1 MAKHPWKMRVMG
13 CLLAKAARFLQ
24 AKGPV
29 TRCVLRLWM
38 AARGGENRKGMS
50 KTDIIVQDYFCLLKK
65 VCRQKKPTRIRL
77 SRQDLLQVM
86 ADDVPYDFQAL
97 IFHNDGKN
105 TERKMEIEALFTST
119 ERTVAREP
127 KILSMVI
134 TDLVCVSCF
143 RSSILIA

>member
-65 VCRQKKPTRIRL
+65 VFRQKKPTRIRL
-77 SRQDLLQVM
+77 SRQNLLQVM

-105 TERKMEIEALFTST
+105 TERKMEIEALFTDDIPI
-119 ERTVAREP
+119 EEVQKRLEQ
-127 KILSMVI
+127 KI
-134 TDLVCVSCF
+134 
-143 RSSILIA
+143 AEAW

>member
-1 MAKHPWKMRVMG
+1 MG

-38 AARGGENRKGMS
+38 AARGSENRKGMS
-50 KTDIIVQDYFCLLKK
+50 KTDIIVQDYFCLLKQ

-77 SRQDLLQVM
+77 SRQDLLLVM

-105 TERKMEIEALFTST
+105 TERKMEIEALFTDDIPI
-119 ERTVAREP
+119 EEVQKRLEQ
-127 KILSMVI
+127 KI
-134 TDLVCVSCF
+134 
-143 RSSILIA
+143 AEAW

>member
-1 MAKHPWKMRVMG
+1 MAKHPRKMRVMG

-77 SRQDLLQVM
+77 SRQNLLQVM
-86 ADDVPYDFQAL
+86 ADDLPYDFQAL

-105 TERKMEIEALFTST
+105 TERKMEIEALFTDDIPI
-119 ERTVAREP
+119 EEVQKRLEQ
-127 KILSMVI
+127 KI
-134 TDLVCVSCF
+134 
-143 RSSILIA
+143 AEAW

>member
-77 SRQDLLQVM
+77 SRQNLLQVM

-105 TERKMEIEALFTST
+105 TERKMEIEALFTDDIPL
-119 ERTVAREP
+119 EEVQKRLEQ
-127 KILSMVI
+127 KI
-134 TDLVCVSCF
+134 
-143 RSSILIA
+143 AEAW

>member
-77 SRQDLLQVM
+77 SRQNLLQVM
-86 ADDVPYDFQAL
+86 ADDLPYDFQAL

-105 TERKMEIEALFTST
+105 TERKMEIEALFTDDIPI
-119 ERTVAREP
+119 EEVQKRLEQ
-127 KILSMVI
+127 KI
-134 TDLVCVSCF
+134 
-143 RSSILIA
+143 AEAW

>member
-77 SRQDLLQVM
+77 SRQNLLQVM
-86 ADDVPYDFQAL
+86 ADDLPYDFQAL

-105 TERKMEIEALFTST
+105 TERKMEIEALFTDGIPI
-119 ERTVAREP
+119 EEVQKRLEQ
-127 KILSMVI
+127 KI
-134 TDLVCVSCF
+134 
-143 RSSILIA
+143 AEAW

>member
-1 MAKHPWKMRVMG
+1 MG
-13 CLLAKAARFLQ
+13 CLLAKAACLLQ

-38 AARGGENRKGMS
+38 AARGSENRKGMS

-77 SRQDLLQVM
+77 SRQNLLQVM
-86 ADDVPYDFQAL
+86 ADEVPYDFQAL

-105 TERKMEIEALFTST
+105 TERKMEIEALFTDDIPI
-119 ERTVAREP
+119 EEVQKRLEQ
-127 KILSMVI
+127 KI
-134 TDLVCVSCF
+134 
-143 RSSILIA
+143 AEAW

>member
-1 MAKHPWKMRVMG
+1 MG
-13 CLLAKAARFLQ
+13 CLLAKAACLLQ

-38 AARGGENRKGMS
+38 AARGSENRKGMS

-65 VCRQKKPTRIRL
+65 VCRQKRPTRIRL
-77 SRQDLLQVM
+77 SRQNLLQVM

-105 TERKMEIEALFTST
+105 TERKMEIEALFTDDIPI
-119 ERTVAREP
+119 EEVQKRLEQ
-127 KILSMVI
+127 KI
-134 TDLVCVSCF
+134 
-143 RSSILIA
+143 AEAW

>member
-1 MAKHPWKMRVMG
+1 MAKHPRKMRVAG
-13 CLLAKAARFLQ
+13 CLLAKAACLLQ

-77 SRQDLLQVM
+77 SRQNLLQVM
-86 ADDVPYDFQAL
+86 ADDLPYDFQAL

-105 TERKMEIEALFTST
+105 TERKMEIEALFTDDIPI
-119 ERTVAREP
+119 EEVQKRLEQ
-127 KILSMVI
+127 KI
-134 TDLVCVSCF
+134 
-143 RSSILIA
+143 AEAW

>member
-77 SRQDLLQVM
+77 SRQNLLQVM
-86 ADDVPYDFQAL
+86 ADDVPYGFQAL

-105 TERKMEIEALFTST
+105 TERKMEIEALFTDDIPI
-119 ERTVAREP
+119 EEVQKRLEQ
-127 KILSMVI
+127 KI
-134 TDLVCVSCF
+134 
-143 RSSILIA
+143 AEAW

>member
-1 MAKHPWKMRVMG
+1 MG
-13 CLLAKAARFLQ
+13 CLLAKAACLLQ

-77 SRQDLLQVM
+77 SRQNLLQVM

-105 TERKMEIEALFTST
+105 TERKMEIEALFTDDIPI
-119 ERTVAREP
+119 EEVQKRLEQ
-127 KILSMVI
+127 KI
-134 TDLVCVSCF
+134 
-143 RSSILIA
+143 AEAW

>member
-77 SRQDLLQVM
+77 SRQNLLQVM

-105 TERKMEIEALFTST
+105 TERKMEIEALFTDDIPIEEVH
-119 ERTVAREP
+119 ERLEQ
-127 KILSMVI
+127 KI
-134 TDLVCVSCF
+134 
-143 RSSILIA
+143 AEAW

>member
-29 TRCVLRLWM
+29 ARCVLRLWM

-77 SRQDLLQVM
+77 SRQNLLQVM

-105 TERKMEIEALFTST
+105 TERKMEIEALFTDDIPI
-119 ERTVAREP
+119 EEVQKRLEQ
-127 KILSMVI
+127 KI
-134 TDLVCVSCF
+134 
-143 RSSILIA
+143 AEAW

>member
-1 MAKHPWKMRVMG
+1 MG
-13 CLLAKAARFLQ
+13 CLLAKAACLLQ

-105 TERKMEIEALFTST
+105 TERKMEIEALFTDDIPI
-119 ERTVAREP
+119 EEVQKRLEQ
-127 KILSMVI
+127 KI
-134 TDLVCVSCF
+134 
-143 RSSILIA
+143 AEAW

>member
-13 CLLAKAARFLQ
+13 WLLAKAACLLQ

-38 AARGGENRKGMS
+38 AARGSENRKGMS

-65 VCRQKKPTRIRL
+65 VCRQKRPTRIRL
-77 SRQDLLQVM
+77 SRQDLLLVM

-105 TERKMEIEALFTST
+105 TERKMEIEALFTDDIPI
-119 ERTVAREP
+119 EEVQKRLEQ
-127 KILSMVI
+127 KI
-134 TDLVCVSCF
+134 
-143 RSSILIA
+143 AEAW

>member
-1 MAKHPWKMRVMG
+1 MG
-13 CLLAKAARFLQ
+13 WLLAKAACLLQ

-38 AARGGENRKGMS
+38 AARGSENRKGMS

-65 VCRQKKPTRIRL
+65 VCRQKRPTRIRL
-77 SRQDLLQVM
+77 SRQDLLLVM

-105 TERKMEIEALFTST
+105 TERKMEIEALFTDDIPI
-119 ERTVAREP
+119 EEVQKRLEQ
-127 KILSMVI
+127 KI
-134 TDLVCVSCF
+134 
-143 RSSILIA
+143 AEAW

>member
-1 MAKHPWKMRVMG
+1 MAKHPWKMRIMG

-38 AARGGENRKGMS
+38 AARGSENRKGMS

-77 SRQDLLQVM
+77 SRQDLLLVM
-86 ADDVPYDFQAL
+86 VNDVPYDFQAL

-105 TERKMEIEALFTST
+105 TERKMEIEALFTDDIPI
-119 ERTVAREP
+119 EEVQKRLEQ
-127 KILSMVI
+127 KI
-134 TDLVCVSCF
+134 
-143 RSSILIA
+143 AEAW

>member
-77 SRQDLLQVM
+77 SRQNLLQVM

-105 TERKMEIEALFTST
+105 TERKMEIEALFTDDIPI
-119 ERTVAREP
+119 EEVQKRLEQ
-127 KILSMVI
+127 KI
-134 TDLVCVSCF
+134 
-143 RSSILIA
+143 AEAW

>member
-1 MAKHPWKMRVMG
+1 MG

-77 SRQDLLQVM
+77 SRQNLLQVM

-105 TERKMEIEALFTST
+105 TERKMEIEALFTDGIPI
-119 ERTVAREP
+119 EEVQKRLEQ
-127 KILSMVI
+127 KI
-134 TDLVCVSCF
+134 
-143 RSSILIA
+143 AEAW

>member
-1 MAKHPWKMRVMG
+1 MRVAG
-13 CLLAKAARFLQ
+13 CLLAKAACLLQ

-65 VCRQKKPTRIRL
+65 VCRQKRPTRIRL
-77 SRQDLLQVM
+77 SRQDLLLVM
-86 ADDVPYDFQAL
+86 VDDVPYDFQAL

-105 TERKMEIEALFTST
+105 TERKMEIEALFTDDIPI
-119 ERTVAREP
+119 EEVQKRLEQ
-127 KILSMVI
+127 KI
-134 TDLVCVSCF
+134 
-143 RSSILIA
+143 AEAW

>member
-1 MAKHPWKMRVMG
+1 MG
-13 CLLAKAARFLQ
+13 WLLAKAACLLQ

-77 SRQDLLQVM
+77 SRQNLLQVM

-105 TERKMEIEALFTST
+105 TERKMEIEALFTDDIPI
-119 ERTVAREP
+119 EEVQKRLEQ
-127 KILSMVI
+127 KI
-134 TDLVCVSCF
+134 
-143 RSSILIA
+143 AEAW

>member
-38 AARGGENRKGMS
+38 AARGSENRKGMS

-65 VCRQKKPTRIRL
+65 VCRPKRPTLIRL
-77 SRQDLLQVM
+77 SRQNLLQVM

-105 TERKMEIEALFTST
+105 TERKMEIEALFTDDIPI
-119 ERTVAREP
+119 EEVQKRLEQ
-127 KILSMVI
+127 KI
-134 TDLVCVSCF
+134 
-143 RSSILIA
+143 AEAW

>member
-1 MAKHPWKMRVMG
+1 MG

-77 SRQDLLQVM
+77 SRQNLLQVM
-86 ADDVPYDFQAL
+86 ADDLPYDFQAL

-105 TERKMEIEALFTST
+105 TERKMEIEALLTDDIPI
-119 ERTVAREP
+119 EEVQKRLEQ
-127 KILSMVI
+127 KI
-134 TDLVCVSCF
+134 
-143 RSSILIA
+143 AEAW

>member
-65 VCRQKKPTRIRL
+65 VCRQKRPTRIRL
-77 SRQDLLQVM
+77 SRQDLLLVM
-86 ADDVPYDFQAL
+86 VDDVPYDFQAL

-105 TERKMEIEALFTST
+105 TERKMEIEALFTDDIPI
-119 ERTVAREP
+119 EEVQKRLEQ
-127 KILSMVI
+127 KI
-134 TDLVCVSCF
+134 
-143 RSSILIA
+143 AEAW

>member
-38 AARGGENRKGMS
+38 AARGSENRKGMS

-77 SRQDLLQVM
+77 SRQNLLQVM

-105 TERKMEIEALFTST
+105 TERKMEIEALFTDDIPI
-119 ERTVAREP
+119 EEVQKRLEQ
-127 KILSMVI
+127 KI
-134 TDLVCVSCF
+134 
-143 RSSILIA
+143 AEAW

>member
-1 MAKHPWKMRVMG
+1 MG

-77 SRQDLLQVM
+77 SRQDLLLVM

-105 TERKMEIEALFTST
+105 TERKMEIEALFTDDIPI
-119 ERTVAREP
+119 EEVQKRLEQ
-127 KILSMVI
+127 KI
-134 TDLVCVSCF
+134 
-143 RSSILIA
+143 AEAW

>member
-1 MAKHPWKMRVMG
+1 MG

-77 SRQDLLQVM
+77 SRQNLLQVM
-86 ADDVPYDFQAL
+86 ADDVPYYFQAL

-105 TERKMEIEALFTST
+105 TERKMEIEALFTDDIPI
-119 ERTVAREP
+119 EEVQKRLEQ
-127 KILSMVI
+127 KI
-134 TDLVCVSCF
+134 
-143 RSSILIA
+143 AEAW

>member
-1 MAKHPWKMRVMG
+1 MG
-13 CLLAKAARFLQ
+13 CLLAKAACLLQ

-38 AARGGENRKGMS
+38 AARGSENRKGMS

-65 VCRQKKPTRIRL
+65 VCRQKRPTRIRL
-77 SRQDLLQVM
+77 SRQDLLLVM

-105 TERKMEIEALFTST
+105 TERKMEIEALFTDDIPI
-119 ERTVAREP
+119 EEVQKRLEQ
-127 KILSMVI
+127 KI
-134 TDLVCVSCF
+134 
-143 RSSILIA
+143 AEAW

>member
-1 MAKHPWKMRVMG
+1 MG

-38 AARGGENRKGMS
+38 AARGSENRKGMS

-65 VCRQKKPTRIRL
+65 VCRQKRPTRIKL

-105 TERKMEIEALFTST
+105 TERKMEIEALFTDDIPI
-119 ERTVAREP
+119 EEVQKRLEQ
-127 KILSMVI
+127 KI
-134 TDLVCVSCF
+134 
-143 RSSILIA
+143 AEAW